1 MTNDDYDVSDL
12 DSAIAEHIRGIHGE
26 GMLTG
31 FYLVAE
37 FIDSDGDECWFTK
50 SPERQTLTRT
60 LGLMAFA
67 RADIEHQ
74 TVEYLKALAEDD
86 D

>member
-1 MTNDDYDVSDL
+1 MSDEYDQESL
-12 DSAIAEHIRGIHGE
+12 DHAIAEHIRGIHGE

-37 FIDSDGDECWFTK
+37 FIDTDGDECWFTK

-67 RADIEHQ
+67 QADIEYQ
-74 TVEYLKALAEDD
+74 TVQYLDRLAEEE
-86 D
+86 